1 MNRNDHLR
9 RNVPRRRQSIV
20 LPKRRHHLSF
30 ALIFLILLIGLPLVW
45 AQLFGNDDDAVPKG
59 TVSVATLPED
69 QIPSPLDRNN
79 SDLPDLLAA
88 TVPMGDNPTDSIV
101 TTDALGNPTPSSP
114 AASKPA
120 SPKSKTIR
128 LPDPRPAPTPLD
140 PSLTRSSE
148 FGPIPAP
155 NGAGVTPLE
164 TYRGADKTDLDSK
177 PVSVIIGGL
186 GINAPLTL
194 RAIDELPPEI
204 TLSFAAHAPGLQ
216 GWIDKARLAGHEV
229 LLELPMESE
238 AFDAQESGSDRTL
251 RTAASVSDNRRNLH
265 YLLSRAQGYAGVINY
280 NGEAFLR
287 RSDAVSPI
295 LTELKASGLGLFID
309 GAFDAPSLPA
319 LSQSLSL
326 PYNTAFGIIDPAP
339 DRALINQQLD
349 TLIAEAKSG
358 SGAVGVGFVYPQ
370 TLDAVKGWA
379 ATLSDNGL
387 ILVPATATLK

>member
-1 MNRNDHLR
+1 M
-9 RNVPRRRQSIV
+9 
-20 LPKRRHHLSF
+20 
-30 ALIFLILLIGLPLVW
+30 
-45 AQLFGNDDDAVPKG
+45 
-59 TVSVATLPED
+59 
-69 QIPSPLDRNN
+69 
-79 SDLPDLLAA
+79 
-88 TVPMGDNPTDSIV
+88 
-101 TTDALGNPTPSSP
+101 
-114 AASKPA
+114 
-120 SPKSKTIR
+120 
-128 LPDPRPAPTPLD
+128 
-140 PSLTRSSE
+140 
-148 FGPIPAP
+148 
-155 NGAGVTPLE
+155 E

-216 GWIDKARLAGHEV
+216 GWINKARLAGHEV

-251 RTAASVSDNRRNLH
+251 RTAASVPDNRRNLH

-349 TLIAEAKSG
+349 TLIVEAKSG

>member
-1 MNRNDHLR
+1 MNRDDHVR
-9 RNVPRRRQSIV
+9 RNVRRRQTIV
-20 LPKRRHHLSF
+20 LPRRRHHLSL

-45 AQLFGNDDDAVPKG
+45 AQLFGDDDDAIPKG

-69 QIPSPLDRNN
+69 QILSPLDHNN
-79 SDLPDLLAA
+79 SEFPDLLAA
-88 TVPMGDNPTDSIV
+88 TVAMGDNPTESIV
-101 TTDALGNPTPSSP
+101 TTDALGNPTLSIK

-120 SPKSKTIR
+120 SPKPKTIR
-128 LPDPRPAPTPLD
+128 LPDPRPTPTPID

-155 NGAGVTPLE
+155 NSAGATPLN
-164 TYRGADKTDLDSK
+164 TYRGTVETDPDRK
-177 PVSVIIGGL
+177 PVSMIIGGL
-186 GINAPLTL
+186 GINAPLTQ
-194 RAIDELPPEI
+194 RAIDELPPEV
-204 TLSFAAHAPGLQ
+204 TLSFAAHAPNLQ
-216 GWIDKARLAGHEV
+216 GWINKARIAGHEV

-238 AFDAQESGSDRTL
+238 TFDAQESGSDRTL
-251 RTAASVSDNRRNLH
+251 RSAASVSDNRRNLH

-295 LTELKASGLGLFID
+295 LTELKASGLGLLTD

-319 LSQSLSL
+319 LAQSLSL
-326 PYNTAFGIIDPAP
+326 PYKTGFGIIDPTP
-339 DRALINQQLD
+339 DRALITQQLGA
-349 TLIAEAKSG
+349 LIAEAKSG

-379 ATLSDNGL
+379 ATLSDDGL
-387 ILVPATATLK
+387 ILTPATATLK